1 MGQLRNI
8 DLQVASRTEAD
19 SVLPRYRGRGRFR
32 NLAASCQARNRS
44 SKLGFTGFTV
54 QMDSHL
60 QSSKHGQRI
69 RLTLANE
76 LLHLVT
82 RRSFGH
88 FSSYFWRA
96 RHGSAVQ
103 PLLYSM
109 QFLRFSSWII
119 NRSVQ
124 YARDLGSTL
133 KIVIRCSCFPL
144 FPLNYICV
152 YLCMFRIDRTHQLNT
167 ATCKKQLITN
177 LQPGRNQCKVKVGPK
192 ALHNQSSPIA
202 AKEYEIQEDAWMT
215 NHPNIPATARKAFG
229 AVTAAFQCSWNT
241 PRSVWSYT
249 LEPSWT
255 LQDYVLHGNLITD
268 LSPSSQ

>member
-1 MGQLRNI
+1 MKIITSKLCVHCKKPYKHRSFPLRKCQSPRFCCFQRACNKSKAERPPTTDQNSFTSPVGQLRNI

-88 FSSYFWRA
+88 FSLYFWRS

-133 KIVIRCSCFPL
+133 KLVVRCSCF
-144 FPLNYICV
+144 
-152 YLCMFRIDRTHQLNT
+152 LCSHWTVF
-167 ATCKKQLITN
+167 AGVC
-177 LQPGRNQCKVKVGPK
+177 
-192 ALHNQSSPIA
+192 
-202 AKEYEIQEDAWMT
+202 
-215 NHPNIPATARKAFG
+215 FG
-229 AVTAAFQCSWNT
+229 
-241 PRSVWSYT
+241 
-249 LEPSWT
+249 
-255 LQDYVLHGNLITD
+255 
-268 LSPSSQ
+268 